1 MAPNKRRETIK
12 MRLKNFLAIA
22 TLISLACT
30 SCTSDVYLGN
40 PEDISQEVA
49 ISFDGGTGKSTRAM
63 QGGKDA
69 ADSLGNNFVVYGWK
83 TMPTDPVSTLTVFD
97 HYNVNYTAGSAHS
110 TLSNSAGWEYAGQAP
125 NVLNTYLYASPE
137 TQDIKYWDFSATQY
151 DFVAFSAG
159 GATQQAVTGAPGQ
172 AGYPGT
178 PESGKLIVTPVDR
191 GNPTTQAYTITGAPA
206 DLTKVYIADRVTA
219 QQTPVTSIPNRLVTY
234 RDAIQ
239 FAFRP
244 LAAKVR
250 IGLYETIPGYSVKDV
265 KFYTDDQSG
274 TVPAAAP
281 ALFANGNTIPDG
293 VGAIRVSFPETNSAQ
308 ETYNKAK
315 LDYSSTALSSTLTIG
330 TKLNAEA
337 AKEDQE
343 NGGNIFLGRT
353 SSTASMS
360 ADQKVIPTPASV
372 LTLKVDFTL
381 VSIDYNETITV
392 HGATATIPPQYTNWQ
407 PNYAYTYLFKISD
420 AVSNSFGQVLY
431 PITFD
436 ALETVADNGTQQ
448 TIITVSYPS
457 IATYAKGVLGTDYYV
472 GDNIYVSV
480 TNGTAKLLSGENAKL
495 YTAQAI
501 SPLEERDI
509 TEKNLMDKVQ
519 GITLTPASGLTF
531 ENHIEGAD
539 SPTGDR
545 VDPVS
550 GSNFAKFTPA
560 TGGIYVFEYIEQTP
574 EYYKT
579 LQEYNDANPDAQHDQ
594 AWWDSFSATADEKIK
609 VPAGSKYYKVIR
621 VGGTRS

>member
-12 MRLKNFLAIA
+12 MRVKNFLAIA
-22 TLISLACT
+22 TLISLACAA
-30 SCTSDVYLGN
+30 CTSDVYLGS

-63 QGGKDA
+63 QGGQA
-69 ADSLGNNFVVYGWK
+69 AATALGSNFVVYGWK
-83 TMPTDPVSTLTVFD
+83 TMSDDTQQTVFD
-97 HYNVNYTAGSAHS
+97 HYNVNYTDGSAHS

-137 TQDIKYWDFSATQY
+137 PQDIKYWDFSATQY

-159 GATQQAVTGAPGQ
+159 TATQQAVTGTPGDD
-172 AGYPGT
+172 GYPGT

-191 GNPTTQAYTITGAPA
+191 GNPTTQAYTITGSPA
-206 DLTKVYIADRVTA
+206 DLTKVYIADRVTSLPTVSPA
-219 QQTPVTSIPNRLVTY
+219 IPNRLLGY
-234 RDAIQ
+234 RDAVQ

-250 IGLYETIPGYSVKDV
+250 IGFYETIPGYSVKDV
-265 KFYTDDQSG
+265 KFYTDDLPGTVSS
-274 TVPAAAP
+274 TVPALYAS
-281 ALFANGNTIPDG
+281 GNTIPNG
-293 VGAIRVSFPETNSAQ
+293 QGTINVSFPVTDSAQ
-308 ETYNKAK
+308 PTYNKAK
-315 LDYSSTALSSTLTIG
+315 LTYSSTTQSRTLTVG
-330 TKLNAEA
+330 TTLDASA
-337 AKEDQE
+337 AKEDKE
-343 NGGNIFLGRT
+343 NGGNIYLGRT

-436 ALETVADNGTQQ
+436 ALETVTDNGTQQ

-457 IATYAKGVLGTDYYV
+457 IATYAKGVLGSDYYT

-480 TNGTAKLLSGENAKL
+480 TNGTAKLLSGDNAIL
-495 YTAQAI
+495 YTAQAS

-519 GITLTPASGLTF
+519 GITLTPADGLLSF

-579 LQEYNDANPDAQHDQ
+579 LQEYNDANPDAQHDK

-621 VGGTRS
+621 VGGTRP